1 MLFNSFPFLIFFPI
15 VTLLY
20 FIIPRKLRYIWL
32 LIASY
37 YFYMCWNVKYVVL
50 ILFSTLITWG
60 LGLLVPRL
68 QTKKGKLAL
77 LFSGIGANMAV
88 LFFFKYFNFF
98 YSNLGRVLGKVG
110 ITLAPSPFDF
120 LLPVGIS
127 FYIFQALGYLI
138 DVYREEIDP
147 EKNVLRYA
155 LFVSFFPQLVAGPIE
170 RSKRLLTQMKEIET
184 IQVWNSE
191 RIAQGLIL
199 MIWGLFQKMVI
210 ADRVAIFVDR
220 VFNNLQ
226 GVGTV
231 EAVLAA
237 VGFSLQIYCDFA
249 GYSSVAIGSAKVMG
263 FELME
268 NFDTPYFAT
277 SIANFWRRWHVSLS
291 TWFRDYLYIP
301 LGGNRKGKLRKYI
314 NLMITFLASGLWHG
328 ANWTYI
334 VWGGLHGVYQI
345 LGDLL
350 KPLKEKCYQVCK
362 VNKEA
367 ESFRFGQIF
376 VTFSLT
382 AFAWIFFR
390 ASSMSQAVLFI
401 KRMFTHFN
409 PWVLFDQTLFTWGL
423 DRIEADVLLLGI
435 VILLLVDLIH
445 YRKKQDI
452 GTFLLRQNTWF
463 TWLVAIFFVVA
474 VLVLGEYGIDFDSKQ
489 FIYFAF

>member
-1 MLFNSFPFLIFFPI
+1 
-15 VTLLY
+15 
-20 FIIPRKLRYIWL
+20 
-32 LIASY
+32 
-37 YFYMCWNVKYVVL
+37 
-50 ILFSTLITWG
+50 
-60 LGLLVPRL
+60 
-68 QTKKGKLAL
+68 
-77 LFSGIGANMAV
+77 MAV

>member
-350 KPLKEKCYQVCK
+350 KPVKEKCYQVCK